1 MAQGGDRGKSPN
13 ETGTLPKRRVV
24 RDAPLPKPGR
34 KAVKGGPRRG
44 ATGKHAAAKASGA
57 KTSET
62 RKAGPKKIRPRTTT
76 RSGDK

>member
-13 ETGTLPKRRVV
+13 ETGTRPKGRAT
-24 RDAPLPKPGR
+24 DAPTPKPGR
-34 KAVKGGPRRG
+34 KDVKAGPRRG
-44 ATGKHAAAKASGA
+44 AAGKHAASNARGA

-62 RKAGPKKIRPRTTT
+62 RKAGPKKIPRGTRT